1 VFVSMMYRWTT
12 SQDRLLL
19 RTRMWGRGD
28 GCLERLFFE
37 KESVTVP
44 PGLLLR
50 KEMTESLGLLR
61 KEMTVP
67 PGLLE

>member
-1 VFVSMMYRWTT
+1 MFVSMMYRWTT
-12 SQDRLLL
+12 SQDPLLL

-37 KESVTVP
+37 KESVP

-50 KEMTESLGLLR
+50 KEMMVSLGLLM

>member
-1 VFVSMMYRWTT
+1 
-12 SQDRLLL
+12 
-19 RTRMWGRGD
+19 
-28 GCLERLFFE
+28 LFFE
-37 KESVTVP
+37 KESVP

-50 KEMTESLGLLR
+50 KEMMVSLGLLM